1 MDNVDHNDSRTL
13 DYHEFPMGW
22 AVFYNSCDIEHFHSL
37 KYQLQQSEQIATIE
51 KLVIH
56 SDHSFQN
63 DEGTVVQSTVTK
75 ERSKSTSQIIAFS
88 S

>member
-1 MDNVDHNDSRTL
+1 
-13 DYHEFPMGW
+13 MGW
-22 AVFYNSCDIEHFHSL
+22 AAFYNSCDIEHLHSP

-56 SDHSFQN
+56 RDNSFQN